1 MSPELNYTGRIFWKA
16 EVLLS
21 NNVIHERKVT
31 RIDLRDYLKTVPL
44 SLKDLKDVD
53 VINKYVVPYVHSLFE
68 NYVHDIKY
76 IIVRKNTTI

>member
-31 RIDLRDYLKTVPL
+31 RIDLRDYLKTIPL
-44 SLKDLKDVD
+44 SLKELKDVD
-53 VINKYVVPYVHSLFE
+53 IINKYVVPYVHSLFE

>member
-1 MSPELNYTGRIFWKA
+1 
-16 EVLLS
+16 VLLS